1 MLERFPLEGWRTN
14 VLGTRNVLQA
24 AHSVGVQR
32 FVNISTDKAAAPT
45 SVLGATKRLAERLTA
60 WHATTYDLPYLSV
73 RFGNVLGSRGSVLIS
88 FRNQIE
94 KGGPVTVTHPDV
106 TRYFMTIPEA
116 CELVLQAG
124 RAHV

>member
-1 MLERFPLEGWRTN
+1 
-14 VLGTRNVLQA
+14 
-24 AHSVGVQR
+24 
-32 FVNISTDKAAAPT
+32 
-45 SVLGATKRLAERLTA
+45 
-60 WHATTYDLPYLSV
+60 YDLPYLSV

-124 RAHV
+124 AIGYPGEVLVLDMGQPVKILDVAKRM